1 MSDIKNKKSLELK
14 IYIFIVT
21 KALKAF
27 ACPMFVN
34 IFILRPFFF
43 YDILHFHYLKR
54 LQKMLLINQRFEAV
68 TKYVF

>member
-34 IFILRPFFF
+34 IFILRPFF
-43 YDILHFHYLKR
+43 LRHFTFPLFKT
-54 LQKMLLINQRFEAV
+54 F
-68 TKYVF
+68 TKNALNKPTF